1 MQIQKTQFEGA
12 LLIEPRVY
20 GDARGWFM
28 EAFNEAVFASQ
39 GLPSRFVQDNQSHS
53 RRGVLRGLHYQVTQP
68 QGKLVRVLTGSI
80 FDAIVDLRP
89 GSATYGQWAGFELS
103 AENRRQLWI
112 PENFAHGFVVLSETA
127 DVLYKVTSAY
137 NPGSERTLRWNDPA
151 IRIQWPIGAAPILSE
166 KDAQGKFLHEA
177 DLPTV

>member
-1 MQIQKTQFEGA
+1 MQIQKTQLEGA
-12 LLIEPRVY
+12 LLIEPRLFS
-20 GDARGWFM
+20 DARGWFM
-28 EAFNEAVFASQ
+28 EAFNATVFAAR

-53 RRGVLRGLHYQVTQP
+53 LRGVLRGLHYQVTQP
-68 QGKLVRVLTGSI
+68 QGKLVRVLSGAI

-103 AENRRQLWI
+103 AENRLQLWI
-112 PENFAHGFVVLSETA
+112 PENFAHGFLVLSETA

-137 NPGSERTLRWNDPA
+137 NPGSERTLRWDDPA
-151 IRIQWPIGAAPILSE
+151 VGIQWPLNAPPILSD

-177 DLPTV
+177 DLPAV